1 MDVIS
6 TIVPIEI
13 DILPQN
19 LVYLLNSAGR
29 YAYLCFF
36 DSSLVPNKYSKFSYV
51 CFKPRFVVK
60 SNGKESTFLNCSS
73 GEKQTFNI
81 DPLLFLKEISIAVI
95 TQNNIIYRL
104 TSEHAAA
111 NTGKNN
117 LPDFIGGLAGYI
129 SYDLKNYIER
139 LPQKAKDDIFLPLFM
154 LVYYDSL
161 MAYDIDNKKW
171 FFIKNFVVKHQEM
184 SKTSGSIQDYLQ
196 GCFRNCF
203 HDSSNLICA
212 DSSDYEITKII
223 NKEKIN
229 LIKEIE
235 RSAGKFGKNVSSEK
249 IQSKIVQDCIK
260 KDIKEVILDSNFTK
274 TNYLETVKK
283 AKKFIHNGDIY
294 QVNMTQRFKC
304 ILDVDPYSL
313 YYVLRQKNAAPFSA
327 FLSFPEVKVGSS
339 SPERFLFLKNGF
351 IQTRPIKGT
360 RPRGSNESEDL
371 KYMSELQNSIKDHA
385 ELNMIVDLERNDL
398 GKFCQYGTVNVKE
411 HAIIEKYAR
420 VFHLVSTV
428 TGKVK
433 KGYDFVDIIKAT
445 FPGGSITGAPKIR
458 AMQIIDELEPTVRG
472 IYTGAI
478 GYAGINGT
486 LDFNIVIRT
495 FIIKGRQLYY
505 NVGGGIVEDSNP
517 EDEYQETL
525 DKGMALQEALKF
537 FELKNLLNIG
547 R

>member
-6 TIVPIEI
+6 TVVPIEI

-29 YAYLCFF
+29 YGHICFF

-60 SNGKESTFLNCSS
+60 SNGKESTFLNCLS
-73 GEKQTFNI
+73 GEKQILNI
-81 DPLLFLKEISIAVI
+81 NPLLFLKEISIAAI
-95 TQNNIIYRL
+95 TQNNIIYHFDWQHD
-104 TSEHAAA
+104 SA

-129 SYDLKNYIER
+129 SYDLKNYMER

-184 SKTSGSIQDYLQ
+184 SKTSGSIQDYL
-196 GCFRNCF
+196 
-203 HDSSNLICA
+203 
-212 DSSDYEITKII
+212 
-223 NKEKIN
+223 
-229 LIKEIE
+229 
-235 RSAGKFGKNVSSEK
+235 
-249 IQSKIVQDCIK
+249 QDCIK

-327 FLSFPEVKVGSS
+327 FLSFPEVKIGSS

-360 RPRGSNESEDL
+360 RPRGGEDNEDL
-371 KYMSELQNSIKDHA
+371 KYMSA
-385 ELNMIVDLERNDL
+385 
-398 GKFCQYGTVNVKE
+398 
-411 HAIIEKYAR
+411 
-420 VFHLVSTV
+420 
-428 TGKVK
+428 
-433 KGYDFVDIIKAT
+433 
-445 FPGGSITGAPKIR
+445 
-458 AMQIIDELEPTVRG
+458 
-472 IYTGAI
+472 
-478 GYAGINGT
+478 
-486 LDFNIVIRT
+486 
-495 FIIKGRQLYY
+495 
-505 NVGGGIVEDSNP
+505 
-517 EDEYQETL
+517 
-525 DKGMALQEALKF
+525 
-537 FELKNLLNIG
+537 
-547 R
+547 

>member
-1 MDVIS
+1 
-6 TIVPIEI
+6 
-13 DILPQN
+13 
-19 LVYLLNSAGR
+19 
-29 YAYLCFF
+29 
-36 DSSLVPNKYSKFSYV
+36 
-51 CFKPRFVVK
+51 
-60 SNGKESTFLNCSS
+60 
-73 GEKQTFNI
+73 
-81 DPLLFLKEISIAVI
+81 
-95 TQNNIIYRL
+95 
-104 TSEHAAA
+104 
-111 NTGKNN
+111 
-117 LPDFIGGLAGYI
+117 GYI

-154 LVYYDSL
+154 LVYYDNL

-171 FFIKNFVVKHQEM
+171 FFIKNFVVKHKEM
-184 SKTSGSIQDYLQ
+184 SKTSGSVLD
-196 GCFRNCF
+196 CFRDCF
-203 HDSSNLICA
+203 HDSSNLICK
-212 DSSDYEITKII
+212 DFGDYEINQII
-223 NKEKIN
+223 KKEKIK

-235 RSAGKFGKNVSSEK
+235 KSAGKFGKKVSSEK

-260 KDIKEVILDSNFTK
+260 KDIKEVTLDSNFTK
-274 TNYLETVKK
+274 TNYLKAVKK
-283 AKKFIHNGDIY
+283 AKEYIHNGDIY

-327 FLSFPEVKVGSS
+327 FLSFPEVKIGSS

-371 KYMSELQNSIKDHA
+371 KYMSELQDSIKDHA

-398 GKFCQYGTVNVKE
+398 GKFCEYGTVNVKE
-411 HAIIEKYAR
+411 HAVIEKYAR

-433 KGYDFVDIIKAT
+433 KGYDFADIIKAT

-458 AMQIIDELEPTVRG
+458 AMQIIDELEPTIRS

-478 GYAGINGT
+478 GYAGINET
-486 LDFNIVIRT
+486 VDFNIVIRT
-495 FIIKGRQLYY
+495 FIIKGSQLYY

-525 DKGMALQEALKF
+525 DKGTALQEALKF
-537 FELKNLLNIG
+537 FELKNLLNTG

>member
-6 TIVPIEI
+6 TVVPIEI

-19 LVYLLNSAGR
+19 LVYLLDSAGR
-29 YAYLCFF
+29 YDYICFF

-51 CFKPRFVVK
+51 CFKPRFVIK
-60 SNGKESTFLNCSS
+60 SNEKESTFLNCSS

-81 DPLLFLKEISIAVI
+81 NPLLFLKEISNAAI
-95 TQNNIIYRL
+95 TQNNIIYHFDR
-104 TSEHAAA
+104 EHDSASSG
-111 NTGKNN
+111 NNN

-139 LPQKAKDDIFLPLFM
+139 LPQKARDDIFLPLFM
-154 LVYYDSL
+154 LVYYDNL

-171 FFIKNFVVKHQEM
+171 FFIKNFVLKYKEM
-184 SKTSGSIQDYLQ
+184 NKTSGSVPD
-196 GCFRNCF
+196 CFRDCF
-203 HDSSNLICA
+203 NDSSNLICA
-212 DSSDYEITKII
+212 GISDYEITEIAS
-223 NKEKIN
+223 KEKIK

-235 RSAGKFGKNVSSEK
+235 RSAGKFDKNVSSEK

-260 KDIKEVILDSNFTK
+260 KGIKEVILDSNFTK
-274 TNYLETVKK
+274 TNYLEAVKK
-283 AKKFIHNGDIY
+283 AKEYIHNGDIY
-294 QVNMTQRFKC
+294 QVNITQRFKC

-327 FLSFPEVKVGSS
+327 FLSFPEVKIGSS
-339 SPERFLFLKNGF
+339 SPERFLFLKNDF

-360 RPRGSNESEDL
+360 RPRGSNEREDL

-398 GKFCQYGTVNVKE
+398 GKFCKYGTVNVKE
-411 HAIIEKYAR
+411 HAVIEKYAR

-428 TGKVK
+428 AGKVK
-433 KGYDFVDIIKAT
+433 KGYDFADIIKAT

-458 AMQIIDELEPTVRG
+458 AMQIIDELEPTVRS

-486 LDFNIVIRT
+486 ADFNIVIRT
-495 FIIKGRQLYY
+495 FIIKGNQLYY

-537 FELKNLLNIG
+537 FEIKNLLNIG

>member
-1 MDVIS
+1 M
-6 TIVPIEI
+6 
-13 DILPQN
+13 
-19 LVYLLNSAGR
+19 YR
-29 YAYLCFF
+29 FF
-36 DSSLVPNKYSKFSYV
+36 D
-51 CFKPRFVVK
+51 
-60 SNGKESTFLNCSS
+60 
-73 GEKQTFNI
+73 
-81 DPLLFLKEISIAVI
+81 
-95 TQNNIIYRL
+95 
-104 TSEHAAA
+104 
-111 NTGKNN
+111 
-117 LPDFIGGLAGYI
+117 
-129 SYDLKNYIER
+129 
-139 LPQKAKDDIFLPLFM
+139 
-154 LVYYDSL
+154 
-161 MAYDIDNKKW
+161 
-171 FFIKNFVVKHQEM
+171 
-184 SKTSGSIQDYLQ
+184 
-196 GCFRNCF
+196 CFRDCF
-203 HDSSNLICA
+203 HDSSNLICT
-212 DSSDYEITKII
+212 DISDYEITEII
-223 NKEKIN
+223 NKEKIK

-235 RSAGKFGKNVSSEK
+235 KSAGKFGKKVSSEK

-274 TNYLETVKK
+274 TNYLEAVKK
-283 AKKFIHNGDIY
+283 AKEYIHNGDIY

-327 FLSFPEVKVGSS
+327 FLSFPEVKIGSS

-398 GKFCQYGTVNVKE
+398 GKFCEYGTVNVKE
-411 HAIIEKYAR
+411 HAVIEKYAR

-433 KGYDFVDIIKAT
+433 KGYDFADIIKAT

-458 AMQIIDELEPTVRG
+458 AMQIIDELEPTVRS

-486 LDFNIVIRT
+486 MDFNIVIRT